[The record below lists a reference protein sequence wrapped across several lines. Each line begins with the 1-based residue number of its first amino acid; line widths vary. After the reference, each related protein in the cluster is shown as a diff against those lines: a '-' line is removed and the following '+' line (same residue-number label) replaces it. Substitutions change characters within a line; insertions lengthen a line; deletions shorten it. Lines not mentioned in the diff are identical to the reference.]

1 MRRST
6 RRSRRHTADAAT
18 WRRRREVLAF
28 LSPWLIGFV
37 LLVVYP
43 LAYSALDAF
52 RHDDGL
58 SKPHW
63 VGLQNLHYM
72 FKVDPIFWIAVRN
85 TLWLIAVGVPVTIL
99 ASLATAALLAPRRRG
114 MRAYRTVVYLPSVV
128 PPVAAAL
135 AFAFLLDPGAGPV
148 NHALAALHLPQP
160 LWFHDPR
167 WSKPGLV
174 LLGLWGIGPTMLLLL
189 TGMVRVPSDLYEL
202 AAIEGAGPW
211 QRFRHVTL
219 PAISPVLLFTV
230 VISTVGAL
238 QYFTPAYVAAR
249 AANTGTGLI
258 GTPLNS
264 TMFYGVWLYRK
275 AFTDFDLGYASAM
288 AWVLLLAS
296 LAFLAGMLRLTRR
309 WVHEPGLPK

>member
-1 MRRST
+1 M
-6 RRSRRHTADAAT
+6 
-18 WRRRREVLAF
+18 
-28 LSPWLIGFV
+28 GFTT
-37 LLVVYP
+37 LVVYP
-43 LAYSALDAF
+43 MAFSAVDSF

-63 VGLQNLHYM
+63 VGLRNYHYM
-72 FKVDPIFWIAVRN
+72 FKVDPIFWTAVRN
-85 TLWLIAVGVPVTIL
+85 TMWLIVIGVPITII
-99 ASLATAALLAPRRRG
+99 ASIATACLLAPRRRG
-114 MRAYRTVVYLPSVV
+114 MRAYRTIVYLPSIV

-135 AFAFLLDPGAGPV
+135 AFAFLLDPGTGPV
-148 NHALAALHLPQP
+148 NRFLGALHLPQP

-167 WSKPGLV
+167 FAKPGLV

-189 TGMVRVPSDLYEL
+189 TGMVRVPSELYEL
-202 AAIEGAGPW
+202 ATIEGAGPW
-211 QRFRHVTL
+211 QRFRFVTL

-230 VISTVGAL
+230 VISTIGAL

-249 AANTGTGLI
+249 AANTGTASV

-288 AWVLLLAS
+288 AWVLFLAS
-296 LAFLAGMLRLTRR
+296 LGFLAAMLRLSRR
-309 WVHEPGLPK
+309 WIHAAGGPA